1 MSKKIDWSRENLHS
15 PPSGRSAGFV
25 NNFLKV
31 PLACLGGCI
40 TIVEL
45 SENILHNL
53 GNDLMADSVHEREI
67 IVSTDSR
74 KSTIYIASNLGFAEQ
89 CRYNKSA
96 LKTVYSE
103 IFGTFNAPERARRSV
118 APIKGVMVVPEK
130 KRVIRGCV
138 LLSQDIMLSLLLC
151 SRDTSHFPYFSV
163 GRGVVCRV
171 GCCELG

>member
-1 MSKKIDWSRENLHS
+1 M
-15 PPSGRSAGFV
+15 
-25 NNFLKV
+25 
-31 PLACLGGCI
+31 
-40 TIVEL
+40 EL

-138 LLSQDIMLSLLLC
+138 LLSQDIMLSLLKEGLC
-151 SRDTSHFPYFSV
+151 SRDTSHFPYFLDS
-163 GRGVVCRV
+163 RGVACSV

>member
-1 MSKKIDWSRENLHS
+1 M
-15 PPSGRSAGFV
+15 
-25 NNFLKV
+25 
-31 PLACLGGCI
+31 
-40 TIVEL
+40 EL

-53 GNDLMADSVHEREI
+53 GNDLMADSVHELEI

-96 LKTVYSE
+96 LKTVNSE
-103 IFGTFNAPERARRSV
+103 IFGTFNAARARRSV

-138 LLSQDIMLSLLLC
+138 LLSQDIMLSLLKEGLC

-163 GRGVVCRV
+163 GRGVVCSV